1 MSNFTATN
9 LPLGGL
15 KLIQREKISDN
26 RGFFSRLF
34 CMEELHAAGWRK
46 NIQQINYTNTSNKGS
61 IRGMHY
67 QKNPHAEMKMVSCLC
82 GEIYDV
88 VVDLRPNSPTFL
100 KWHAEVLSS
109 ENQSSLIIPE
119 GFAHGFQT
127 LVPNCELIYFHSEF
141 YKPSNEAALNFR
153 DPLIAIKWP
162 IEITEVSERD
172 MQHKFIDESFRGI

>member
-1 MSNFTATN
+1 MSNFTITN

-15 KLIQREKISDN
+15 KLIQRKKISDN
-26 RGFFSRLF
+26 RGSFSRLF
-34 CMEELHAAGWRK
+34 CMEELHAAGWSK
-46 NIQQINYTNTSNKGS
+46 TIKQINHTNTSIKGS

-67 QKNPHAEMKMVSCLC
+67 QKNPYAEMKMISCLC

-100 KWHAEVLSS
+100 KWHAELLSP

-127 LVPNCELIYFHSEF
+127 LAPDCELIYFHSEF
-141 YKPSNEAALNFR
+141 YNSSNEAALNFK
-153 DPLIAIKWP
+153 DPLIAIEWP
-162 IEITEVSERD
+162 IEITEVSDRD
-172 MQHKFIDESFRGI
+172 IQHKFIDESFRGI